1 MMLVIAGVVLLLPY
15 RREFRVYDSKLINGD
30 AKAIFPYL
38 NSFHRF
44 NEWSDWA
51 ASDPKTEFVFSGPD
65 DGIGAK
71 MAWRSDDDRI
81 GKGHLEI
88 VESRPNETVVITLA
102 VPPKQEARV
111 IYKLTSSNSRTMV
124 EWSVESSQ
132 DANLFRYLT
141 GGMLDETDAGR
152 FPGDFERLKR
162 KVEAGPS

>member
-1 MMLVIAGVVLLLPY
+1 
-15 RREFRVYDSKLINGD
+15 
-30 AKAIFPYL
+30 
-38 NSFHRF
+38 
-44 NEWSDWA
+44 
-51 ASDPKTEFVFSGPD
+51 
-65 DGIGAK
+65 